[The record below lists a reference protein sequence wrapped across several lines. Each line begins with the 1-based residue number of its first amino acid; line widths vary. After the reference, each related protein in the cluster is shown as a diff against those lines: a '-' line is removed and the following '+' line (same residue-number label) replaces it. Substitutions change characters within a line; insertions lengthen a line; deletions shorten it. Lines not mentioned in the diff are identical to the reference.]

1 MKFGKK
7 LADGS
12 LQTLI
17 ARRIANILSPL
28 EWFVRQQ
35 AAASSL
41 LLLSTLLALAL
52 ANSPWSN
59 FIPAVADAKI
69 TLSVHYWSFN
79 FSTLSF
85 INDILL
91 SLFFLLLGLEI
102 KREILTGH
110 LNDPRKVALIV
121 FAALG
126 GMVMPALIYYAFN
139 SDGAAQVGWA
149 IPTATD
155 TALAIGVLALLAR
168 YVSISVSIFLAALAI
183 FDDIGAI
190 LIIAAFYTESLDIH
204 ALLVASIIY
213 GLLGGVNLIGIRG
226 SWLYIVLG
234 VVFWWFIHES
244 GLHATLAGL
253 LMALTIPARSR
264 ISQRS
269 FITRIRQQ
277 ILVFEKNRGID
288 GSILKSPDQHQQM
301 AGIGE
306 TVRAASTPLQRW
318 HATLGNP
325 IAIIVLPLFALFNAG
340 VQLSADTVSH
350 VITSSVTQ
358 GVIIGLVIGKP
369 VGVALFGLSAIKMR
383 FGALPEGMTMHELI
397 GVGLLAGIG
406 FTMSLFISM
415 LSFEG
420 QQLLYDEAK
429 VGILI
434 ASAIAAPLGG
444 MWFYLFRGR
453 NNIAPHISM

>member
-1 MKFGKK
+1 MESPKEPVN
-7 LADGS
+7 AP

-17 ARRIANILSPL
+17 ARRIAHILSPL

-35 AAASSL
+35 ATASIL

-52 ANSPWSN
+52 ANSPWSD
-59 FIPAVADAKI
+59 FIPSVADAKMAI
-69 TLSVHYWSFN
+69 SVHYWSFN
-79 FSTLSF
+79 FSVLSF
-85 INDILL
+85 VNDILL

-102 KREILTGH
+102 KREVLTGH
-110 LNDPRKVALIV
+110 LNHPRKVSLIV
-121 FAALG
+121 LAALG
-126 GMVMPALIYYAFN
+126 GMILPALIYFIFN
-139 SDGAAQVGWA
+139 GDNAGQAGWA

-190 LIIAAFYTESLDIH
+190 LIIAVFYTASIDSH
-204 ALLVASIIY
+204 ALLIALIIY
-213 GLLGGVNLIGIRG
+213 ILFGGVNLIGIRG
-226 SWLYIVLG
+226 NWLYIVLG
-234 VVFWWFIHES
+234 IVFWWFIHES

-264 ISQRS
+264 ISQRN
-269 FITRIRQQ
+269 FITLIRKQ
-277 ILVFEKNRGID
+277 ILDFEKHRGVD
-288 GSILKSPDQHQQM
+288 ASILKSPDQHQQM
-301 AGIGE
+301 AGMGE

-318 HATLGNP
+318 HTLLGTP

-340 VQLSADTVSH
+340 VQLSSDAIGEAFLSP
-350 VITSSVTQ
+350 ITQ

-369 VGVALFGLSAIKMR
+369 AGVALFGLLAIKMR
-383 FGALPEGMTMHELI
+383 FGALPEGMTIHELI
-397 GVGLLAGIG
+397 GVGILAGIG

-420 QQLLYDEAK
+420 QATFYEEAK
-429 VGILI
+429 IGVLI
-434 ASAIAAPLGG
+434 ASAIAAPAGG
-444 MWFYLFRGR
+444 AWFYLFRER
-453 NNIAPHISM
+453 K